1 MESEFVLF
9 VSAAIFSIGAVGFV
23 IRKNPLVMFMSVEL
37 MLNAVNFLLVGYSS
51 FLKSLDGQ
59 IFALIIM
66 TVAAAEVVVG
76 LAIILTIFRTR
87 HELDVDHINILKG

>member
-1 MESEFVLF
+1 MDTSFVLF
-9 VSAAIFSIGAVGFV
+9 VSAAIFSIGAVGFL
-23 IRKNPLVMFMSVEL
+23 IRKNPLVMFMSIEL
-37 MLNAVNFLLVGYSS
+37 MLNSVNLLLVGYSKV
-51 FLKSLDGQ
+51 LASLDGQ

-87 HELDVDHINILKG
+87 HDLNVDHINVLKG

>member
-1 MESEFVLF
+1 MGSEFVLF

-37 MLNAVNFLLVGYSS
+37 MLNAVNFLLIGYSS
-51 FLKSLDGQ
+51 FLNSLDGQ

-87 HELDVDHINILKG
+87 HELDVDRINTLKG